1 MSATTTGTN
10 AEAAVPVQE
19 AVMGQPFP
27 AQHPAVVLRSHFR
40 LVRALLAIAMAAVL
54 ALSVAVVILATDED
68 ELAGSAPA
76 AAGKAASLPNPGVR
90 YDGGP
95 EEGTRAIIPV
105 PQAPDARYDGGP
117 DEGTRALPSVTPA
130 PVPERTTDGS
140 SEQPSPRP
148 VEIPRSPGG
157 LR

>member
-1 MSATTTGTN
+1 MSPTTTGTN

-40 LVRALLAIAMAAVL
+40 LVRALLAISMAAVV
-54 ALSVAVVILATDED
+54 ALSAVVVILATDED

-76 AAGKAASLPNPGVR
+76 VERSTTAPAPGVR

-130 PVPERTTDGS
+130 PAPERTTDGS
-140 SEQPSPRP
+140 SEQSPRP